1 MKAIFKKE
9 LRSFFLSMTGYALIA
24 FLITFVGIYFMIYN
38 IGYGYPYFAYTLSGV
53 MLILLVLVPVITMR
67 SFAEEKKNR
76 TDQLLFTSPIKIRD
90 IVLGKY
96 AAMVSVFFVPNVV
109 FCLFPLI
116 IKTRGN
122 STLLSDYVS
131 LMEFFLMGCAF
142 IAIGM
147 LFSSVTESPMIAAV
161 ITFAVTLILYI
172 WDTLIG
178 YLPSSA
184 FANLAVLIVIVIC
197 GALLLHH
204 VNKNKYLSIG
214 LAAVATVALT
224 VVYIVD
230 SSLFENR
237 LNLILSKLD
246 VAAAFNNAAF
256 NSLFD
261 LPGTIVNLTIIG
273 VFIFLTV
280 QSIEKR
286 RWS

>member
-24 FLITFVGIYFMIYN
+24 LLITFVGIYFMIDN

-116 IKTRGN
+116 IKTMGN
-122 STLLSDYVS
+122 SSLLSDYVS

-147 LFSSVTESPMIAAV
+147 FFSSVTKSPMIAAV

>member
-116 IKTRGN
+116 IKTMEN
-122 STLLSDYVS
+122 SSLLSDYVS

-147 LFSSVTESPMIAAV
+147 FFSSVTESPMIAAV